1 MTVTRE
7 KERREGR
14 AKEAA
19 KNPLEREEQRT
30 HVTPKPLNPAGKE
43 REKDSIILTNR
54 ESTQT
59 GVCIEKSKVST
70 RE

>member
-1 MTVTRE
+1 MTRE

-30 HVTPKPLNPAGKE
+30 HITPGPLNPAGKE
-43 REKDSIILTNR
+43 REKGSIILTKL
-54 ESTQT
+54 ESIQK
-59 GVCIEKSKVST
+59 GV
-70 RE
+70 